1 MRFHSLRT
9 AVLFG
14 LVALALMANG
24 KNPIAAAQL
33 APPASPSVA
42 LSASPASAQAG
53 QPVTLTW
60 SSTNATSVTLEPSVG
75 GVASQGS
82 TTVRPSQSTTYTITA
97 TGAGGSAHASA
108 QAIITPAPPPAAV
121 REPSQEE
128 IPSDQRQLRGLDEQL
143 QEIKSD
149 ALRMSAEL
157 SQLEEKLLYPSG
169 TQVAIFVAL
178 AKGDTMR
185 LDAVRLQI
193 DGQLV
198 AHYIYSAKELKAL
211 RKGGVQRIYVGNVAT
226 GDHKLDVLVDG
237 KLEDGVDFSRTGQ
250 FTFRKEVKPRLIGL
264 SLALGLAARSA
275 TGADL
280 RDLYFGEAL
289 YHAYQGQYFDALQRL
304 DTELAQYHVLDEPE
318 LDTLHYHIN
327 DAEFSVGDFEL
338 NYRMHQRAGRAIKAV
353 LEGAVDEAVRNE
365 AAFRLAR
372 IHFQKGQLDDA
383 LQALARIKG
392 TVPEEIR
399 GDVEFLRA
407 NVYMAKGQ
415 PSEAVKVLAQL
426 KSNESLA
433 GFVAYNLAIARLQDG
448 RTQEAIEQLDKA
460 GRLAAG
466 SRRSGDPRQVQ

>member
-33 APPASPSVA
+33 APSASPSVA

-60 SSTNATSVTLEPSVG
+60 SSTNATSVTWEPSVG
-75 GVASQGS
+75 RVAAQGS
-82 TTVRPSQSTTYTITA
+82 TTVRPSQSTTYTVTA

-108 QAIITPAPPPAAV
+108 QVIITPAPPPAAV
-121 REPSQEE
+121 QEPSQEE
-128 IPSDQRQLRGLDEQL
+128 IPSDQRQMRGLDEQI

-198 AHYIYSAKELKAL
+198 AHYIYSAKELQAL

-226 GDHKLDVLVDG
+226 GDHKLDELVDG
-237 KLEDGVDFSRTGQ
+237 KLEGDADFSRTGALA
-250 FTFRKEVKPRLIGL
+250 FRREGTPNLAGLTLPAPRPGNPP
-264 SLALGLAARSA
+264 SALG
-275 TGADL
+275 DW
-280 RDLYFGEAL
+280 
-289 YHAYQGQYFDALQRL
+289 
-304 DTELAQYHVLDEPE
+304 
-318 LDTLHYHIN
+318 
-327 DAEFSVGDFEL
+327 
-338 NYRMHQRAGRAIKAV
+338 
-353 LEGAVDEAVRNE
+353 
-365 AAFRLAR
+365 
-372 IHFQKGQLDDA
+372 
-383 LQALARIKG
+383 
-392 TVPEEIR
+392 
-399 GDVEFLRA
+399 
-407 NVYMAKGQ
+407 
-415 PSEAVKVLAQL
+415 
-426 KSNESLA
+426 
-433 GFVAYNLAIARLQDG
+433 
-448 RTQEAIEQLDKA
+448 
-460 GRLAAG
+460 
-466 SRRSGDPRQVQ
+466 